1 MSRQTQ
7 QAYTPPIEASIIT
20 ALVTVS
26 ALLGGL
32 FAGNYLLR
40 WLVDGKGIYALVIG
54 GLLASIVAV
63 SALVT
68 LGLRRLKPWAWYAGV
83 GLFVAAAA
91 VALVVFVLKLSF
103 LAFGY
108 LLLNVITA
116 AYVYHTRPIYT
127 PGTQARYDAY
137 YDESILYR
145 FHLFRQ
151 MRQNDQTPLGVKLLA
166 VVATLA
172 SLLAFVQALR
182 LLWMGKGASIVLG
195 VLVIA
200 AAAVQTYTVYGLW
213 MLERWAWFAGLALFG
228 LATVFA
234 GFRVVLFGGAP
245 MSLFELAVN
254 GLITG
259 YIYWKKPLYAPR
271 VTIDLTPR

>member
-1 MSRQTQ
+1 MSGQTQ
-7 QAYTPPIEASIIT
+7 QEYTPPIEATIIT
-20 ALVTVS
+20 ALVAVL
-26 ALLGGL
+26 AALGGL
-32 FAGNYLLR
+32 FAANYLVR
-40 WLVDGKGIYALVIG
+40 WLVDGEGVYALVIG
-54 GLLASIVAV
+54 GLLAAVVAV
-63 SALVT
+63 SAVVT

-91 VALVVFVLKLSF
+91 VALVVFVLKLSL

-108 LLLNVITA
+108 LLLNVLTA
-116 AYVYHTRPIYT
+116 AYIYHTRPIYT

-137 YDESILYR
+137 YDESVLYR
-145 FHLFRQ
+145 FHLVQQ
-151 MRQNDQTPLGVKLLA
+151 MREYDGTPLGVKLLA

-200 AAAVQTYTVYGLW
+200 AAVAQTYIVYGLW

-234 GFRVVLFGGAP
+234 GFRVVLFAGGPVA
-245 MSLFELAVN
+245 LFELAVN
-254 GLITG
+254 GLITA
-259 YIYWKKPLYAPR
+259 YIYRKKPLYAPR